1 MAIVFRSIWV
11 IAYRELVRF
20 VQDRPRMISSFSM
33 PIIFLLI
40 FGAGFGRLIG
50 QMMPGVDYIQFMYP
64 GILAMTVLMTSV
76 MSGVSIVWDREFG
89 FLKEVM
95 VSPLT
100 RSGVLIG
107 KAVGAA
113 TIAIIQGAIM
123 LVLAPIV
130 NVPINLG
137 TVLALFPLLLIL
149 SLSLSGLGLLIGAR
163 MRSQQGF
170 QIVMQLVIFPMM
182 FLSGIFFPV
191 SGVATWLGVLSKLNP
206 VTYGIDAIRQVFL
219 GTEVAGVTVF
229 GHTMGI
235 VDSAIV
241 VAMVGAVLLTTAIW
255 VFNRQECVPS
265 DSSVQLRFTDR

>member
-11 IAYRELVRF
+11 IAYRELLRF
-20 VQDRPRMISSFSM
+20 VQDRPRMFSSFSM
-33 PIIFLLI
+33 PIIFLII

-50 QMMPGVDYIQFMYP
+50 QMMPGVDYVQFMYP

-89 FLKEVM
+89 FLKEVL
-95 VSPLT
+95 VSPLS
-100 RSGVLIG
+100 RSGVLAG

-137 TVLALFPLLLIL
+137 TVLALLPLLLIL
-149 SLSLSGLGLLIGAR
+149 SLALSGLGLLIGAR

-191 SGVATWLGVLSKLNP
+191 SGVATWLEVLSKLNP

-241 VAMVGAVLLTTAIW
+241 VAMAGVVFLTTAIW
-255 VFNRQECVPS
+255 AFNKQE
-265 DSSVQLRFTDR
+265 

>member
-1 MAIVFRSIWV
+1 MTDFFRSVWV
-11 IAYRELVRF
+11 IAYREFLRF
-20 VQDRPRMISSFSM
+20 IQDRPRMFSSFSM
-33 PIIFLLI
+33 PLLFLVI
-40 FGAGFGRLIG
+40 FGAGFGQLIG

-64 GILAMTVLMTSV
+64 GILAMTVLMTSI

-89 FLKEVM
+89 FLKEVL
-95 VSPLT
+95 VSPLN
-100 RSGVLIG
+100 RSGVLVG
-107 KAVGAA
+107 KAIGAA

-123 LVLAPIV
+123 LVLAPIL
-130 NVPINLG
+130 NVPIDLG
-137 TVLALFPLLLIL
+137 TVLALLPLLLIL

-170 QIVMQLVIFPMM
+170 QILMQLLIFPMM

-191 SGVATWLGVLSKLNP
+191 SGVATWLEVLSKINP

-235 VDSAIV
+235 LESALV
-241 VAMVGAVLLTTAIW
+241 VAAVGVVLLAAAIW
-255 VFNRQECVPS
+255 VFNRQE
-265 DSSVQLRFTDR
+265 

>member
-11 IAYRELVRF
+11 IAYRELLRF
-20 VQDRPRMISSFSM
+20 FQDRPRMFSSFSM
-33 PIIFLLI
+33 PIIFLII

-50 QMMPGVDYIQFMYP
+50 QMMPGVDYVQFMYP

-76 MSGVSIVWDREFG
+76 MSGISIVWDREFG
-89 FLKEVM
+89 FLKEVL
-95 VSPLT
+95 VSPLS
-100 RSGVLIG
+100 RSGVLAG

-137 TVLALFPLLLIL
+137 TVLALLPLLLIL
-149 SLSLSGLGLLIGAR
+149 SLALSGLGLLIGAR

-170 QIVMQLVIFPMM
+170 QIVMQLVIFPIM

-191 SGVATWLGVLSKLNP
+191 SGVATWLEVLSKLNP

-241 VAMVGAVLLTTAIW
+241 VAMVGVVFLTIAIW
-255 VFNRQECVPS
+255 AFNKQE
-265 DSSVQLRFTDR
+265 

>member
-11 IAYRELVRF
+11 IAYRELLRF
-20 VQDRPRMISSFSM
+20 VQDRPRMFSSFSM
-33 PIIFLLI
+33 PIIFLII

-89 FLKEVM
+89 FLKEVL
-95 VSPLT
+95 VSPLS
-100 RSGVLIG
+100 RSGVLVG

-137 TVLALFPLLLIL
+137 TVLALLPLLLIL

-170 QIVMQLVIFPMM
+170 QIMMQLVIFPVM

-191 SGVATWLGVLSKLNP
+191 SGVATWLAVLSKLNP

-255 VFNRQECVPS
+255 VFNRQE
-265 DSSVQLRFTDR
+265 

>member
-1 MAIVFRSIWV
+1 MF
-11 IAYRELVRF
+11 
-20 VQDRPRMISSFSM
+20 SSFSM
-33 PIIFLLI
+33 PLIFLLI

-64 GILAMTVLMTSV
+64 GILAMTVLMTSI
-76 MSGVSIVWDREFG
+76 MSGISIVWDREFG
-89 FLKEVM
+89 FLKEVL
-95 VSPLT
+95 VSPLS
-100 RSGVLIG
+100 RSGVLAG
-107 KAVGAA
+107 KAIGAA
-113 TIAIIQGAIM
+113 IIAMAQGAIM

-130 NVPINLG
+130 NVPITLG
-137 TVLALFPLLLIL
+137 KVLALLPLLLIL

-191 SGVATWLGVLSKLNP
+191 SGVATWLEVLSKLNP

-241 VAMVGAVLLTTAIW
+241 VAMVGAVLLTAAIW
-255 VFNRQECVPS
+255 AFNRQE
-265 DSSVQLRFTDR
+265 

>member
-1 MAIVFRSIWV
+1 MAIVFRTIWV

-20 VQDRPRMISSFSM
+20 VADRPRMFSSFSM
-33 PIIFLLI
+33 PLIFLLI

-76 MSGVSIVWDREFG
+76 MSGISIVWDREFG
-89 FLKEVM
+89 FLKEVL
-95 VSPLT
+95 VSPLS
-100 RSGVLIG
+100 RSGVLAG

-113 TIAIIQGAIM
+113 IIAISQGAIM

-130 NVPINLG
+130 NVPITLSK
-137 TVLALFPLLLIL
+137 VLALLPLLLIL

-191 SGVATWLGVLSKLNP
+191 SGVATWLEVLSKLNP

-241 VAMVGAVLLTTAIW
+241 VAMVGVVLLITAIW
-255 VFNRQECVPS
+255 VFNRQE
-265 DSSVQLRFTDR
+265 

>member
-20 VQDRPRMISSFSM
+20 VADRPRMFSSFSM
-33 PIIFLLI
+33 PLIFLLI

-76 MSGVSIVWDREFG
+76 MSGISIVWDREFG
-89 FLKEVM
+89 FLKEVL
-95 VSPLT
+95 VSPLS
-100 RSGVLIG
+100 RSGVLAG

-113 TIAIIQGAIM
+113 IIAISQGAIM

-130 NVPINLG
+130 NVPITLG
-137 TVLALFPLLLIL
+137 KVLALLPLLLIL

-191 SGVATWLGVLSKLNP
+191 SGVATWLEVLSKLNP

-255 VFNRQECVPS
+255 VFNRQE
-265 DSSVQLRFTDR
+265 

>member
-1 MAIVFRSIWV
+1 MAIVFRTIWV
-11 IAYRELVRF
+11 IAYRELLRF
-20 VQDRPRMISSFSM
+20 VQDRPRMVSSFSM
-33 PIIFLLI
+33 PLIFLII

-50 QMMPGVDYIQFMYP
+50 QMMPGVDYVQFMYP

-76 MSGVSIVWDREFG
+76 MSGISIVWDREFG
-89 FLKEVM
+89 FLKEVL
-95 VSPLT
+95 VSPLS
-100 RSGVLIG
+100 RSGVLVG

-137 TVLALFPLLLIL
+137 TVLALLPLLLIL
-149 SLSLSGLGLLIGAR
+149 SLALSGLGLLIGAR

-191 SGVATWLGVLSKLNP
+191 SGVATWLEVLSKLNP

-241 VAMVGAVLLTTAIW
+241 VSMAGVVFLTTAIW
-255 VFNRQECVPS
+255 AFNKQE
-265 DSSVQLRFTDR
+265 

>member
-1 MAIVFRSIWV
+1 MAIVFRTIWV
-11 IAYRELVRF
+11 IAYRELLRF
-20 VQDRPRMISSFSM
+20 VQDRPRMVSSFSM
-33 PIIFLLI
+33 PIIFLII

-89 FLKEVM
+89 FLKEVL
-95 VSPLT
+95 VSPLS
-100 RSGVLIG
+100 RSGVLVG

-137 TVLALFPLLLIL
+137 TVLALLPLLLIL
-149 SLSLSGLGLLIGAR
+149 SLALSGLGLLIGAR

-191 SGVATWLGVLSKLNP
+191 SGVATWLEVLSKLNP

-241 VAMVGAVLLTTAIW
+241 VSMAGVVFLTIAIW
-255 VFNRQECVPS
+255 AFNKQE
-265 DSSVQLRFTDR
+265 

>member
-1 MAIVFRSIWV
+1 MAIVFRTIWV
-11 IAYRELVRF
+11 IAYRELLRF
-20 VQDRPRMISSFSM
+20 VQDKPRMVSSFSM
-33 PIIFLLI
+33 PIIFLII

-50 QMMPGVDYIQFMYP
+50 QMMPGVNYIQFMYP

-89 FLKEVM
+89 FLKEVL
-95 VSPLT
+95 VSPLS
-100 RSGVLIG
+100 RSGVLAG

-137 TVLALFPLLLIL
+137 TVLALLPLLLIL
-149 SLSLSGLGLLIGAR
+149 SLALSGLGLLIGSR

-182 FLSGIFFPV
+182 FLSGIFFPI
-191 SGVATWLGVLSKLNP
+191 SGVATWLEVLSKLNP

-219 GTEVAGVTVF
+219 GSQVAGVTVF

-241 VAMVGAVLLTTAIW
+241 VAMAGVVLLTAAIW
-255 VFNRQECVPS
+255 SFNKQE
-265 DSSVQLRFTDR
+265 

>member
-1 MAIVFRSIWV
+1 MTGFFRSVWV
-11 IAYRELVRF
+11 IAYREFLRF
-20 VQDRPRMISSFSM
+20 IQDRPRMFSSFTM
-33 PIIFLLI
+33 PLVFLVI
-40 FGAGFGRLIG
+40 FGAGFGKLIG

-89 FLKEVM
+89 FLKEVL
-95 VSPLT
+95 VSPLN
-100 RSGVLIG
+100 RSGVIVG
-107 KAVGAA
+107 KAIGAA

-123 LVLAPIV
+123 LVLAPIL
-130 NVPINLG
+130 NVPIDLG
-137 TVLALFPLLLIL
+137 TVLALLPLLLIL

-170 QIVMQLVIFPMM
+170 QILMQLVIFPMM

-191 SGVATWLGVLSKLNP
+191 SGVATWLEVLSKINP

-235 VDSAIV
+235 LESALV
-241 VAMVGAVLLTTAIW
+241 VAVVGVVLLAAAIW
-255 VFNRQECVPS
+255 VFNRQE
-265 DSSVQLRFTDR
+265 

>member
-1 MAIVFRSIWV
+1 MAIAFRTIWV
-11 IAYRELVRF
+11 IAYRELLRF
-20 VQDRPRMISSFSM
+20 VQDRPRLFSSFSM
-33 PIIFLLI
+33 PIIFLII

-64 GILAMTVLMTSV
+64 GILALTVLMTSV
-76 MSGVSIVWDREFG
+76 MSGISIVWDREFG
-89 FLKEVM
+89 FLKEVL
-95 VSPLT
+95 VSPLS
-100 RSGVLIG
+100 RSGVLAG

-113 TIAIIQGAIM
+113 TIAIVQGAIM

-130 NVPINLG
+130 NVPITLSK
-137 TVLALFPLLLIL
+137 VLALLPLLLIL

-170 QIVMQLVIFPMM
+170 QIVMQLVIFPVM

-191 SGVATWLGVLSKLNP
+191 SGVATWLAVLSKLNP

-219 GTEVAGVTVF
+219 GTEVAGITVF

-235 VDSAIV
+235 VDSAAV
-241 VAMVGAVLLTTAIW
+241 VAMAGVVLLTIAIW
-255 VFNRQECVPS
+255 VFNRQE
-265 DSSVQLRFTDR
+265 

>member
-1 MAIVFRSIWV
+1 MAIVFRTIWV
-11 IAYRELVRF
+11 IAYRELLRF
-20 VQDRPRMISSFSM
+20 VQDKPRMFSSFSM
-33 PIIFLLI
+33 PIIFLII

-89 FLKEVM
+89 FLKEVL
-95 VSPLT
+95 VSPLS
-100 RSGVLIG
+100 RSGVLAG

-113 TIAIIQGAIM
+113 IIAIIQGAIM

-137 TVLALFPLLLIL
+137 TVLALLPLLLIL
-149 SLSLSGLGLLIGAR
+149 SLALSGLGLLIGAR

-191 SGVATWLGVLSKLNP
+191 SGVATWLEVLSKLNP

-241 VAMVGAVLLTTAIW
+241 VAMVGVVFLTIAIW
-255 VFNRQECVPS
+255 AFNKQE
-265 DSSVQLRFTDR
+265 

>member
-20 VQDRPRMISSFSM
+20 VQDRPRMFSSFSM

-64 GILAMTVLMTSV
+64 GILAMTVLMTSI
-76 MSGVSIVWDREFG
+76 MSGISIVWDREFG
-89 FLKEVM
+89 FLKEVL
-95 VSPLT
+95 VSPLS

-137 TVLALFPLLLIL
+137 TVLALLPLLLIL

-241 VAMVGAVLLTTAIW
+241 VAMVGVVLLTSALW
-255 VFNRQECVPS
+255 AFNRQE
-265 DSSVQLRFTDR
+265 

>member
-20 VQDRPRMISSFSM
+20 VQDKPRMFSSFSM

-89 FLKEVM
+89 FLKEVL
-95 VSPLT
+95 VSPLS

-130 NVPINLG
+130 NVPINPG
-137 TVLALFPLLLIL
+137 TVLALLPLLLIL

-191 SGVATWLGVLSKLNP
+191 SGVATWLAVLSKLNP

-241 VAMVGAVLLTTAIW
+241 VAMVGVVLLTTALW
-255 VFNRQECVPS
+255 VFNRQE
-265 DSSVQLRFTDR
+265 

>member
-1 MAIVFRSIWV
+1 V
-11 IAYRELVRF
+11 IAYRELLRF
-20 VQDRPRMISSFSM
+20 VQDRPRMFSSFSM
-33 PIIFLLI
+33 PIIFLII
-40 FGAGFGRLIG
+40 FGAGFSRLIG

-89 FLKEVM
+89 FLKEVL
-95 VSPLT
+95 VSPLS
-100 RSGVLIG
+100 RSGVLVG

-137 TVLALFPLLLIL
+137 TVLALLPLLLIL
-149 SLSLSGLGLLIGAR
+149 SLALSGLGLLIGAR

-191 SGVATWLGVLSKLNP
+191 SGVATWLEVLSKLNP

-241 VAMVGAVLLTTAIW
+241 VAMAGVVFLTTAIW
-255 VFNRQECVPS
+255 AFNKQE
-265 DSSVQLRFTDR
+265 

>member
-1 MAIVFRSIWV
+1 MF
-11 IAYRELVRF
+11 
-20 VQDRPRMISSFSM
+20 SSFSM
-33 PIIFLLI
+33 PIIFLII

-89 FLKEVM
+89 FLKEVL
-95 VSPLT
+95 VSPLS
-100 RSGVLIG
+100 RSGVLVG

-137 TVLALFPLLLIL
+137 TVLALLPLLLIL
-149 SLSLSGLGLLIGAR
+149 SLALSGLGLLIGAR

-191 SGVATWLGVLSKLNP
+191 SGVATWLEVLSKLNP

-241 VAMVGAVLLTTAIW
+241 VAMAGVVFLTTAIW
-255 VFNRQECVPS
+255 AFNKQE
-265 DSSVQLRFTDR
+265 

>member
-11 IAYRELVRF
+11 IAYRELLRF
-20 VQDRPRMISSFSM
+20 VQDRPRMFSSFSM
-33 PIIFLLI
+33 PIIFLII

-50 QMMPGVDYIQFMYP
+50 QMMPGVDYVQFMYP

-89 FLKEVM
+89 FLKEVL
-95 VSPLT
+95 VSPLS
-100 RSGVLIG
+100 RSGVLAG

-137 TVLALFPLLLIL
+137 TVLALLPLLLIL
-149 SLSLSGLGLLIGAR
+149 SLALSGLGLLIGAR

-191 SGVATWLGVLSKLNP
+191 SGVATWLEVLSKLNP

-241 VAMVGAVLLTTAIW
+241 VAMVGVVFLTIAIW
-255 VFNRQECVPS
+255 AFNKQE
-265 DSSVQLRFTDR
+265 

>member
-1 MAIVFRSIWV
+1 MAIVFRTIWV
-11 IAYRELVRF
+11 IAYRELLRF
-20 VQDRPRMISSFSM
+20 VQDRPRMFSSFSM
-33 PIIFLLI
+33 PLIFLII

-50 QMMPGVDYIQFMYP
+50 QMMPGVDYVQFMYP
-64 GILAMTVLMTSV
+64 GILAMTVLMTSI
-76 MSGVSIVWDREFG
+76 MSGISIVWDREFG
-89 FLKEVM
+89 FLKEVL
-95 VSPLT
+95 VSPLS
-100 RSGVLIG
+100 RSGVLVG

-113 TIAIIQGAIM
+113 TIAIVQGAIM

-137 TVLALFPLLLIL
+137 TVLALLPLLLIL
-149 SLSLSGLGLLIGAR
+149 SLALSGLGLLIGAR

-191 SGVATWLGVLSKLNP
+191 SGVATWLEVLSKLNP

-241 VAMVGAVLLTTAIW
+241 VSMAGVVFLTAAIW
-255 VFNRQECVPS
+255 AFNKQE
-265 DSSVQLRFTDR
+265 

>member
-89 FLKEVM
+89 FLKEVL
-95 VSPLT
+95 VSPLS
-100 RSGVLIG
+100 RSGVLVG

-130 NVPINLG
+130 NVPINPG
-137 TVLALFPLLLIL
+137 TVLALLPLLLIL

-255 VFNRQECVPS
+255 VFNRQE
-265 DSSVQLRFTDR
+265 

>member
-64 GILAMTVLMTSV
+64 GILAMTVLMTSI
-76 MSGVSIVWDREFG
+76 MSGISIVWDREFG
-89 FLKEVM
+89 FLKEVL
-95 VSPLT
+95 VSPLS
-100 RSGVLIG
+100 RSGVLVG

-130 NVPINLG
+130 SVPINLG
-137 TVLALFPLLLIL
+137 TVLALLPLLLIL

-191 SGVATWLGVLSKLNP
+191 SGVATWLAVLSKLNP

-241 VAMVGAVLLTTAIW
+241 VAMVGVVLLTSALW
-255 VFNRQECVPS
+255 AFNRQE
-265 DSSVQLRFTDR
+265 

>member
-11 IAYRELVRF
+11 IAYRELLRF
-20 VQDRPRMISSFSM
+20 VQDRPRMFSSFSM
-33 PIIFLLI
+33 PIIFLII

-50 QMMPGVDYIQFMYP
+50 QMMPGVNYIQFMYP

-89 FLKEVM
+89 FLKEVL
-95 VSPLT
+95 VSPLS
-100 RSGVLIG
+100 RSGVLAG

-137 TVLALFPLLLIL
+137 TVLALLPLLLIL
-149 SLSLSGLGLLIGAR
+149 SLALSGLGLLIGSR

-182 FLSGIFFPV
+182 FLSGIFFPI
-191 SGVATWLGVLSKLNP
+191 SGVATWLEVLSKLNP
-206 VTYGIDAIRQVFL
+206 VTYGIDAIRQVVL

-241 VAMVGAVLLTTAIW
+241 VAMVGVVFLTTAIW
-255 VFNRQECVPS
+255 VFNKQE
-265 DSSVQLRFTDR
+265 

>member
-11 IAYRELVRF
+11 IAYRELLRF
-20 VQDRPRMISSFSM
+20 VQDRPRMFSSFSM
-33 PIIFLLI
+33 PIIFLII

-89 FLKEVM
+89 FLKEVL
-95 VSPLT
+95 VSPLS
-100 RSGVLIG
+100 RSGVLVG

-137 TVLALFPLLLIL
+137 TVLALLPLLLIL

-255 VFNRQECVPS
+255 VFNRQE
-265 DSSVQLRFTDR
+265 

>member
-1 MAIVFRSIWV
+1 MAIVFRTIWV
-11 IAYRELVRF
+11 IAYRELLRF
-20 VQDRPRMISSFSM
+20 VQDRPRMFSSFSM
-33 PIIFLLI
+33 PIIFLII

-89 FLKEVM
+89 FLKEVL
-95 VSPLT
+95 VSPLS
-100 RSGVLIG
+100 RSGVLAG

-137 TVLALFPLLLIL
+137 TVLALLPLLLIL

-170 QIVMQLVIFPMM
+170 QIVMQLVIFPLM

-191 SGVATWLGVLSKLNP
+191 SGVATWLEVLSKLNP

-241 VAMVGAVLLTTAIW
+241 VVMVGVVLLTTAIW
-255 VFNRQECVPS
+255 LFNKQE
-265 DSSVQLRFTDR
+265 

>member
-1 MAIVFRSIWV
+1 MAIVFRTIWV
-11 IAYRELVRF
+11 IAYRELLRF
-20 VQDRPRMISSFSM
+20 VQDRPRMLSSFSM
-33 PIIFLLI
+33 PIIFLII

-89 FLKEVM
+89 FLKEVL
-95 VSPLT
+95 VSPLS
-100 RSGVLIG
+100 RSGVLVG

-113 TIAIIQGAIM
+113 TIAVIQGAIM

-137 TVLALFPLLLIL
+137 TVLALLPLLLIL
-149 SLSLSGLGLLIGAR
+149 SLALSGLGLLIGAR

-170 QIVMQLVIFPMM
+170 QIVMQLVIFPIM
-182 FLSGIFFPV
+182 FLSGIFFPI
-191 SGVATWLGVLSKLNP
+191 SGVAPWLEVLSKLNP

-241 VAMVGAVLLTTAIW
+241 VAMVGVVFLTIAIW
-255 VFNRQECVPS
+255 AFNKQE
-265 DSSVQLRFTDR
+265 

>member
-1 MAIVFRSIWV
+1 
-11 IAYRELVRF
+11 
-20 VQDRPRMISSFSM
+20 M
-33 PIIFLLI
+33 PIIFLII

-64 GILAMTVLMTSV
+64 GILALTVLMTSV

-89 FLKEVM
+89 FLKEVL
-95 VSPLT
+95 VSPLS
-100 RSGVLIG
+100 RSGVLAG

-137 TVLALFPLLLIL
+137 TVLALLPLLLIL
-149 SLSLSGLGLLIGAR
+149 SLALSGLGLLIGAR

-170 QIVMQLVIFPMM
+170 QIVMQLVIFPIM

-191 SGVATWLGVLSKLNP
+191 SGVATWLEVLSKLNP

-241 VAMVGAVLLTTAIW
+241 VAMAGVLLLTIAIW
-255 VFNRQECVPS
+255 VFNRQE
-265 DSSVQLRFTDR
+265 

>member
-1 MAIVFRSIWV
+1 MAIVFRIIWV

-20 VQDRPRMISSFSM
+20 VQDRPRMFSSFSM

-89 FLKEVM
+89 FLKEVL
-95 VSPLT
+95 VSPLS
-100 RSGVLIG
+100 RSGVLVG

-113 TIAIIQGAIM
+113 IIAIVQGAIM

-130 NVPINLG
+130 NVPITLG
-137 TVLALFPLLLIL
+137 TVLALLPLLLIL

-255 VFNRQECVPS
+255 VFNRQE
-265 DSSVQLRFTDR
+265 

>member
-89 FLKEVM
+89 FLKEVL
-95 VSPLT
+95 VSPLS
-100 RSGVLIG
+100 RSGVLVG
-107 KAVGAA
+107 KDVGAA
-113 TIAIIQGAIM
+113 TIAIVQGAIM

-137 TVLALFPLLLIL
+137 TVLALLPLLLIL

-255 VFNRQECVPS
+255 VFNRQE
-265 DSSVQLRFTDR
+265 

>member
-1 MAIVFRSIWV
+1 MAIVFRTIWV
-11 IAYRELVRF
+11 IAYRELLRF
-20 VQDRPRMISSFSM
+20 VQDRPRMFSSFSM
-33 PIIFLLI
+33 PIIFLII

-89 FLKEVM
+89 FLKEVL
-95 VSPLT
+95 VSPLS
-100 RSGVLIG
+100 RSGVLVG

-137 TVLALFPLLLIL
+137 TVLALLPLLLIL
-149 SLSLSGLGLLIGAR
+149 SLALSGLGLLIGAR

-191 SGVATWLGVLSKLNP
+191 SGVATWLEVLSKLNP

-241 VAMVGAVLLTTAIW
+241 VAMVGVVFLTIAIW
-255 VFNRQECVPS
+255 AFNKQE
-265 DSSVQLRFTDR
+265 

>member
-1 MAIVFRSIWV
+1 MAIVFRTIWV
-11 IAYRELVRF
+11 IAYRELLRF
-20 VQDRPRMISSFSM
+20 VQDRPRMFSSFSM
-33 PIIFLLI
+33 PIIFLII

-89 FLKEVM
+89 FLKEVL
-95 VSPLT
+95 VSPLS
-100 RSGVLIG
+100 RSGVLAG

-137 TVLALFPLLLIL
+137 TVLALLPLLLIL

-191 SGVATWLGVLSKLNP
+191 SGVATWLEVLSKLNP

-241 VAMVGAVLLTTAIW
+241 VAMVGVVFLTIAIW
-255 VFNRQECVPS
+255 AFNKQE
-265 DSSVQLRFTDR
+265 